1 MSIDKE
7 NLSKMIKSLV
17 NDDGESFTADF
28 DSIMRDRISSE
39 IAVTGLDIHS
49 SLMDSEEPDTNES
62 VELDEI
68 DRTKLKNK
76 LGAEV
81 ASVTYGSKKHTPKTN
96 KQAKLL
102 RKLEK
107 QLQKKENVEL
117 GEAKKIH
124 SDTFTFNSPA
134 TLKKFVDAV
143 KQAGG
148 GRKGI
153 AGPDIHIQGNSV
165 YIDVADK
172 NTLDILSLL
181 AKDFKAKTTK
191 TKIESVEFI
200 DVMRTVLKEGTQEIY
215 LMDENSVF
223 IDNKIAKSLVRLHD
237 SLNND
242 NQKVMRDLVF
252 ESKEGYNEILELA
265 KETENDII

>member
-62 VELDEI
+62 VELDE
-68 DRTKLKNK
+68 
-76 LGAEV
+76 
-81 ASVTYGSKKHTPKTN
+81 
-96 KQAKLL
+96 
-102 RKLEK
+102 
-107 QLQKKENVEL
+107 
-117 GEAKKIH
+117 AKKIH
-124 SDTFTFNSPA
+124 SDTFTFSSSA
-134 TLKKFVDAV
+134 ILRKFVDAV

>member
-1 MSIDKE
+1 VSIDKE

-62 VELDEI
+62 
-68 DRTKLKNK
+68 
-76 LGAEV
+76 
-81 ASVTYGSKKHTPKTN
+81 
-96 KQAKLL
+96 
-102 RKLEK
+102 
-107 QLQKKENVEL
+107 VEL

>member
-62 VELDEI
+62 
-68 DRTKLKNK
+68 
-76 LGAEV
+76 
-81 ASVTYGSKKHTPKTN
+81 
-96 KQAKLL
+96 
-102 RKLEK
+102 
-107 QLQKKENVEL
+107 VEL

>member
-1 MSIDKE
+1 
-7 NLSKMIKSLV
+7 
-17 NDDGESFTADF
+17 DGESFTADF

-62 VELDEI
+62 
-68 DRTKLKNK
+68 
-76 LGAEV
+76 
-81 ASVTYGSKKHTPKTN
+81 
-96 KQAKLL
+96 
-102 RKLEK
+102 
-107 QLQKKENVEL
+107 VEL

>member
-7 NLSKMIKSLV
+7 NLSKLINSMV
-17 NDDGESFTADF
+17 NGDGESFTADF

-62 VELDEI
+62 
-68 DRTKLKNK
+68 
-76 LGAEV
+76 
-81 ASVTYGSKKHTPKTN
+81 
-96 KQAKLL
+96 
-102 RKLEK
+102 
-107 QLQKKENVEL
+107 VEL